1 MKKLVGGDYL
11 LDLTPIE
18 IEESE
23 DGATKTNI
31 TNKDVIAQLTNLK
44 NYIRNP
50 EMIKPVW
57 VLFNNG
63 ETDEKIVA
71 RGQLS
76 VVDTGEFEIC
86 VSVNGYKLQLFI
98 EFTQAE
104 LSDHTPIDDWY
115 IDTNDAKYLFTSDE
129 QNIGAVVNSLISEN
143 KIDHV
148 KPLYWHGLDI
158 YKSGTNSLQAHILN
172 SNNTAINTLAKLFAW
187 VEGLGVNQVDL
198 SVNGAFVVSGT
209 AYTAY
214 MLRFIITSGE
224 IVKIGVYYVGDSR
237 YLSIDYTKE
246 TFATEFD
253 SVEDRTNQIL

>member
-71 RGQLS
+71 
-76 VVDTGEFEIC
+76 
-86 VSVNGYKLQLFI
+86 
-98 EFTQAE
+98 
-104 LSDHTPIDDWY
+104 
-115 IDTNDAKYLFTSDE
+115 
-129 QNIGAVVNSLISEN
+129 
-143 KIDHV
+143 
-148 KPLYWHGLDI
+148 
-158 YKSGTNSLQAHILN
+158 
-172 SNNTAINTLAKLFAW
+172 
-187 VEGLGVNQVDL
+187 
-198 SVNGAFVVSGT
+198 
-209 AYTAY
+209 
-214 MLRFIITSGE
+214 
-224 IVKIGVYYVGDSR
+224 VGN
-237 YLSIDYTKE
+237 YP
-246 TFATEFD
+246 
-253 SVEDRTNQIL
+253 